1 MQKFIQQSSENEQN
15 NPSKL
20 TSDRWKTMYIM
31 ENICCKTQGT
41 MDVKKCTQVVKTTIS
56 HLESK
61 NRRKRLTGHLF
72 SKGTHNQ
79 KCGNKFKKH
88 STQRGEGINNTQ
100 RLHVII

>member
-1 MQKFIQQSSENEQN
+1 MVFRGK
-15 NPSKL
+15 
-20 TSDRWKTMYIM
+20 
-31 ENICCKTQGT
+31 ICCLEDEKEEEKFTVKQRKKQIIQFFYN
-41 MDVKKCTQVVKTTIS
+41 DVKKCTQLVKTT
-56 HLESK
+56 
-61 NRRKRLTGHLF
+61 KRLTGHLF